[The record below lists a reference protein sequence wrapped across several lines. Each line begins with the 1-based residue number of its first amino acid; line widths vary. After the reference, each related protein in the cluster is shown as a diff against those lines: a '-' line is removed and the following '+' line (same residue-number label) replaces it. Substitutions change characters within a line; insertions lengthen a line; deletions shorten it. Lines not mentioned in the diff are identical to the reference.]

1 MRVCVCVCVSCV
13 RDCVVGRGDEWS
25 PSVRCP
31 PVSLTCFVDATPCVC
46 RVCLLQTHNAWRS
59 LVLGQK
65 DAEEATGETTAQLA
79 DAPPPAQAGSFAS
92 KRNLSYPKLTLE
104 DLH

>member
-1 MRVCVCVCVSCV
+1 
-13 RDCVVGRGDEWS
+13 
-25 PSVRCP
+25 
-31 PVSLTCFVDATPCVC
+31 VSLTCFFVATLCVC
-46 RVCLLQTHNAWRS
+46 RVCRLLQTHNAWRS

-65 DAEEATGETTAQLA
+65 DAEEAAGETTAQLA

>member
-1 MRVCVCVCVSCV
+1 M
-13 RDCVVGRGDEWS
+13 
-25 PSVRCP
+25 RCP
-31 PVSLTCFVDATPCVC
+31 SVSLTCFFVATLCVC
-46 RVCLLQTHNAWRS
+46 RVCRLLQTHNAWRS

-65 DAEEATGETTAQLA
+65 DAEEATAETTAQLA

>member
-1 MRVCVCVCVSCV
+1 LALSARVFHHRFRRLC
-13 RDCVVGRGDEWS
+13 
-25 PSVRCP
+25 
-31 PVSLTCFVDATPCVC
+31 TAATGVTG
-46 RVCLLQTHNAWRS
+46 VILQTHNAWRS